1 MQHYKLVEKQK
12 ELDERDV
19 KRKKNL
25 EKMKDE
31 TYRRMSQKRKLMQ
44 EKIKKALIK
53 NEFSRTVTVLTL
65 HIIQIEI
72 VMKQVEQ

>member
-1 MQHYKLVEKQK
+1 MKEYIEKNQPIFY
-12 ELDERDV
+12 
-19 KRKKNL
+19 N
-25 EKMKDE
+25 
-31 TYRRMSQKRKLMQ
+31 
-44 EKIKKALIK
+44 LIK